1 MADEEQ
7 KKPQKP
13 DEDPVGKVYDSRLI
27 RRLGHYLRPYWWQ
40 AAVSALA
47 VSLKS
52 LCDVTGPYLIMVG
65 IDRSFP
71 KDPGSSPSTN
81 LFAHALGT
89 TNWLTSRLPSD
100 PYQGITRLAIIFL
113 AAQIASYFFEFIQ
126 IYLMQWTGQK
136 LMFDLRKAIFRHMQA
151 LHEI

>member
-40 AAVSALA
+40 ATVSALA

-52 LCDVTGPYLIMVG
+52 LCDVAGPYLIMVG
-65 IDRSFP
+65 IDRYFP
-71 KDPGSSPSTN
+71 KEPGYSPATHLLTNVLGSTKI
-81 LFAHALGT
+81 G
-89 TNWLTSRLPSD
+89 R
-100 PYQGITRLAIIFL
+100 
-113 AAQIASYFFEFIQ
+113 ASCRGRA
-126 IYLMQWTGQK
+126 T
-136 LMFDLRKAIFRHMQA
+136 H
-151 LHEI
+151 